1 MRRNISSFDP
11 RGVIVASAV
20 ALMTLSSPPALGQ
33 QALPADFTSIVRQ
46 KTPAVVAVTTK
57 QRVEEQDQA
66 QSIPD
71 DLPFREF
78 FRRFYEDRP
87 GPRQQQQPRQ
97 ALGSGFVISA
107 DGHIVTNSHVVADA
121 AEIRVVFEDKTTV
134 PARLVG
140 RDPATDIAVLK
151 VDPQPNMAVVTWG
164 DSDAAEPGSWVIAI
178 KALRPRRNGHRRC
191 RLREVARYPFGTV

>member
-1 MRRNISSFDP
+1 MRRHISSFDP
-11 RGVIVASAV
+11 RGIVLASAV

-33 QALPADFTSIVRQ
+33 QAPPADFTSIVRQ

-66 QSIPD
+66 QSNPE

-78 FRRFYEDRP
+78 FRRFYEDRS
-87 GPRQQQQPRQ
+87 GPRQQQQQRQ

-107 DGHIVTNSHVVADA
+107 EGYIVTNNHVVEDA
-121 AEIRVVFEDKTTV
+121 EEIRVVFEDKTSV

-151 VDPQPNMAVVTWG
+151 VDPPPNMAIVSWG
-164 DSDAAEPGSWVIAI
+164 DSDAA
-178 KALRPRRNGHRRC
+178 
-191 RLREVARYPFGTV
+191 

>member
-87 GPRQQQQPRQ
+87 DRGNSSSRVRH
-97 ALGSGFVISA
+97 SA
-107 DGHIVTNSHVVADA
+107 RAS
-121 AEIRVVFEDKTTV
+121 
-134 PARLVG
+134 
-140 RDPATDIAVLK
+140 
-151 VDPQPNMAVVTWG
+151 
-164 DSDAAEPGSWVIAI
+164 
-178 KALRPRRNGHRRC
+178 
-191 RLREVARYPFGTV
+191 